1 MQKVLVAHQA
11 LRNEITIQK
20 NSINVSAM
28 RHPYLPIAVVVLV
41 VLPLVVSVVVELAA
55 VCFFPSS
62 IISSRLSCKF
72 TISTKNVDR

>member
-62 IISSRLSCKF
+62 IKAGWY
-72 TISTKNVDR
+72 